1 MLINHLKIKLITK
14 LFLLKS
20 IIVIPYS
27 ENEELMA

>member
-20 IIVIPYS
+20 IIVILYS